1 MTMHDQ
7 TIVNRVTTADSVGM
21 PSMFSSQYRMLLRR
35 RGMYRNGLKR
45 ALDVMLVLIAA
56 PFIVPFILC
65 TALALLIIQGG
76 SPFYRQDRV
85 GRYGNIYKMWKFR
98 SMVPDAEAR
107 LADYLAANPAAR
119 AEWDS
124 TQKLKADPRITRLG
138 RLLRKSSM
146 DEIPQLWNVLLGDMS
161 LVGPRPMM
169 DGQQGMYPGISYY
182 AMRPGIT
189 GFWQVSKRNDSTFAD
204 RASFDDRYDREVSLG
219 TDLWLLAATVGVVV
233 RATGH

>member
-1 MTMHDQ
+1 MTVHDQ
-7 TIVNRVTTADSVGM
+7 AIVNRIATAEAVGM
-21 PSMFSSQYRMLLRR
+21 PSMFSSQHRILLRR

-45 ALDVMLVLIAA
+45 VLDVMLVLMAA
-56 PFIVPFILC
+56 PVVVPFILG
-65 TALALLIIQGG
+65 TALALLIMEGG

-85 GRYGNIYKMWKFR
+85 GRYGKIYKMWKLR

-107 LADYLAANPAAR
+107 LAGYLAANPVAR

-146 DEIPQLWNVLLGDMS
+146 DEMPQLWNVLLGDMS

-169 DGQQGMYPGISYY
+169 DGQQGMYPGTSYY
-182 AMRPGIT
+182 ALRPGIT

-204 RASFDDRYDREVSLG
+204 RAGFDDRYDREVSLG